1 MRKSRI
7 LMFGV
12 MEPVACDL
20 VNRLTQLGVEV
31 EILPSASD
39 LRQAAGIQNPV
50 LLIIGCT
57 SHNPE
62 PRLKLIDHL
71 KQIDSRI
78 SIILMTEISSEDL
91 AIRALKAGVDDYFKA
106 PFSLEEVISR
116 LKQLV
121 EGRPAGEAASRL
133 ALDPPGINNRRFIGD
148 SQTMKEVRA
157 YLAKVAR
164 SDSTVLITGETGT
177 GKELAAN
184 LIHSGSTRCNQ
195 PLICVNCAALPE
207 NLVESE
213 LFGYDRGA
221 FTGAVAN
228 KKGQFELARSGTIL
242 LDEIGDMN
250 SHAQAKILRIIESK
264 EFSHLGGG
272 SRIPMKA
279 RVIAAT
285 NRDPEKMMM
294 KGNFRKDLFYR
305 LNVARVHLPPLRDRK
320 DDIPRLV
327 QFGIRRL
334 NRQFRQKVEGLS
346 ESAMSCLYRYEW
358 PGNVRELLNFLEAI
372 YINLPDRTEPII
384 GLPENIKT
392 QLNTTEA
399 NSDEERRRIL
409 SVLFETNWNKSS
421 AAQKLNWSRMTLYRK
436 IAKYNIVEKR
446 SPERQAAP

>member
-1 MRKSRI
+1 MDTPRI
-7 LMFGV
+7 LIFGV
-12 MEPVACDL
+12 KEPVARSL
-20 VNRLTQLGVEV
+20 VAGWTHPAAEFSSLASPAEVLRASRLQ
-31 EILPSASD
+31 PPA
-39 LRQAAGIQNPV
+39 
-50 LLIIGCT
+50 LLILGCN
-57 SHNPE
+57 SRNPE
-62 PRLKLIDHL
+62 PRLKLINDL
-71 KQIDSRI
+71 RQMDSRI
-78 SIILMTEISSEDL
+78 PIILMTEVSSEDL
-91 AIRALKAGVDDYFKA
+91 AIKALKAGVDDYYKA
-106 PFSLEEVISR
+106 PFSAEEVITRS
-116 LKQLV
+116 KQLI
-121 EGRPAGEAASRL
+121 E
-133 ALDPPGINNRRFIGD
+133 DPPGGTTANRYPPDPSGSNDRRFIGESPQMRD
-148 SQTMKEVRA
+148 VRS

-195 PLICVNCAALPE
+195 PLVCVNCAALPE

-221 FTGAVAN
+221 FTGAVSD

-264 EFSHLGGG
+264 EFSHLGGR

-294 KGNFRKDLFYR
+294 KGKFRKDLFYR
-305 LNVARVHLPPLRDRK
+305 LNVARVHLPSLRDRK
-320 DDIPRLV
+320 DDIPGLV
-327 QFGIRRL
+327 QFGIRKL
-334 NRQFRQKVEGLS
+334 NRRFRQNVEGLS

-358 PGNVRELLNFLEAI
+358 PGNVRELLNLLEAI
-372 YINLPDRTEPII
+372 YISLSDRTEPII
-384 GLPENIKT
+384 DLPKNIKT

-399 NSDEERRRIL
+399 NTDEERRRIL